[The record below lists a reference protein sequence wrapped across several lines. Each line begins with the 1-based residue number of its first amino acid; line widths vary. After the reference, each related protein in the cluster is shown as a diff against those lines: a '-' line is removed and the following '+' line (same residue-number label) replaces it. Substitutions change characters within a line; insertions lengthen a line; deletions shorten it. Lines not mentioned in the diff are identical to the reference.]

1 MITNETMAQLDS
13 VFHPK
18 SVAIIGASSREGSF
32 GNLFLQGFI
41 RMGFKDIYPVHP
53 REQDLLGLKAYR
65 SVKDIPY
72 EVDLAILLIP
82 PGEALRIVQEC
93 ADKKVKGIVLFTAGF
108 GEKGDDGKR
117 IEQEMARIVRE
128 AGTRLIGPNTNGLY
142 VPSSKLL
149 TLPGSLTAGG
159 LTAES
164 GGVSVFAQSGS
175 FNDYTSQVLVSKNI
189 RFNKVV
195 SCGNEADLN
204 SVDYLEYFGAD
215 PDTKIIGGYIEG
227 IDNGRGFYEA
237 AKNVSGRKPVVIWKG
252 GITEIGAKTAMA
264 HTGSMSGSKQV
275 WETMVKQ
282 AGIVSV
288 DSFEEMTD
296 CLMAFSWLPLPAG
309 KRVAIISGMGGTN
322 VGTADNC
329 IMMGLEI
336 AKFSERT
343 SSELARILPPVGTAA
358 NNPVDVGVGMLMNPQ
373 LYEKTIK
380 LLAEDEN
387 VDMLICITAPECPLS
402 IQSIA
407 DGAAEIDKPLI
418 ACVFDIGGLVEDQ
431 LKYLLERHIPACL
444 EPKRAAS
451 TLFKMA
457 SYSEYVRESD
467 SINDVLVEKPDT
479 NPNPFI
485 ENALEQGRTIL
496 TEIESKE
503 ILGRAGIDV
512 VETRLAASEREA
524 IECARE
530 IGFPLVMKI
539 HSHDIVHKSDSGG
552 VRLGLNDEDDI
563 KIAYREITTS
573 AAQKYP
579 EAKIDGVSVQ
589 KMAGPGM
596 EVIIGAYRD
605 PQFGPVLMFGLGG
618 ILVEVLKDVSFGL
631 IPVTRKDAGRMIKEI
646 RGYALLEG
654 YRGNEPVDISLLE
667 NYLLNVSVLMENNPR
682 IKELDI
688 NPIIACRDSA
698 VAVDAR
704 IVLEG

>member
-13 VFHPK
+13 IFHPK

-32 GNLFLQGFI
+32 GYLFLQGFI
-41 RMGFKDIYPVHP
+41 GMGFKDIYPVHP
-53 REQDLLGLKAYR
+53 REQELLGLKAYK

-93 ADKKVKGIVLFTAGF
+93 ADKRVKGIVLFTAGF
-108 GEKGDDGKR
+108 GEKGEDGKK
-117 IEQEMARIVRE
+117 IEQEMARIVRK

-159 LTAES
+159 LTTQS

-175 FNDYTSQVLVSKNI
+175 FNDYTCQVLVSKNI

-264 HTGSMSGSKQV
+264 HTGSMSGSKQA

-282 AGIVSV
+282 SGIVSV
-288 DSFEEMTD
+288 NSFEEITD

-336 AKFSERT
+336 AKFSEKT
-343 SSELARILPPVGTAA
+343 SEELDRILPPVGTAA
-358 NNPVDVGVGMLMNPQ
+358 NNPVDVGVGMLMNPS

-387 VDMLICITAPECPLS
+387 VDMLICITAPECPES

-407 DGAAEIDKPLI
+407 AGAAEIDKPLI

-431 LKYLLERHIPACL
+431 FKYLMERHVPACL

-457 SYSEYVRESD
+457 CYSEYIRE
-467 SINDVLVEKPDT
+467 NDLHRDVVTEKPDT
-479 NPNPFI
+479 GQNQFI
-485 ENALEQGRTIL
+485 VDACEKGRTIL
-496 TEIESKE
+496 TEIESKG
-503 ILGRAGIDV
+503 ILYGAGIEV

-524 IECARE
+524 IECGRE

-539 HSHDIVHKSDSGG
+539 HSHDIVHKSDFGG
-552 VRLGLNDEDDI
+552 VRLGLENEDDI
-563 KIAYREITTS
+563 ERAYQEITTS

-589 KMAGPGM
+589 KMAGPGT

-605 PQFGPVLMFGLGG
+605 PQFGPLLMFGLGG

-631 IPVTRKDAGRMIKEI
+631 IPVSRKDAGRMISEI
-646 RGYALLEG
+646 KGYALLEG